1 MKALPRAALV
11 SSPSPVDPSA
21 LPPEGE
27 AYEHDHGCLVVGS
40 MYCMLF
46 FEAVGLLECQHTYVM
61 KYTFYNTY
69 YRKYYKH

>member
-40 MYCMLF
+40 MYCMYVILRSSGL
-46 FEAVGLLECQHTYVM
+46 VGMPAHICYEVY
-61 KYTFYNTY
+61 F
-69 YRKYYKH
+69 